1 MRSNINTE
9 FEQNRNIVSAVPL
22 MFFEDSLYY
31 MYRGAFERN
40 INAEGIGSDTEPDSI
55 LTYLHNSS
63 AGFDGIRSLRESFIM
78 RIEQLIGDGLISPID
93 TMLNGGRL
101 IISSSGNDVY
111 EEDYDFIIDLG
122 GNDTYVNQCGVVYPY
137 TRRFKFILDL
147 AGDDSYVSTD
157 SFSVSLGSVNGVTFI
172 EDYSGNDR
180 YYLHNFSLASGFIG
194 FSSVRDRRGDDV
206 YSSGFFSQGAGFY
219 GTGELI
225 DNGGSDTY
233 MSSAFSQG
241 FGFVKGIGILSDL
254 NGNDTYR
261 SGTFFRHKPLLK
273 DDYLA
278 MSQGFGMGIRPRA
291 GGGIGILEDHSGN
304 DIYHASVFGQG
315 GGYWHG
321 TGILIDRQG
330 NDYYSSAEY
339 AQGSGIHMA
348 SGGLFDMGGD
358 DMYYSRFGPSQGSGH
373 DFGVGI
379 MLDCKGDDNYTVSG
393 GRGIGLNNGVGI
405 FIDIRG
411 RDSYFS
417 SEALHDGGVNLS
429 RGFYGMGIF
438 ADLSEIDNFGAAS
451 DNSKTSKYY
460 TVFVDNNDSDRA
472 EYPDTF
478 TIDPGTGPEELFDI
492 ASMWGVREIR
502 PKVLKAREMFKDY
515 EQGIFEYIMSEKM
528 DTRDGLEIR
537 AIISFFNNANDSMQ
551 DSLIELIDSP
561 NRFVQSNAVYLCG
574 KTGLNRA
581 YPHIKK
587 AALSSGKVSRT
598 AVYAI
603 GLLDS
608 AVDMSYMADIYNA
621 GDYRMEIEVLTAL
634 SNHHYDLLGSLN
646 TEFENRQTAYAYIA
660 YASGFENGIEYIKSL
675 KDYAYEAEIG
685 IEMYNENFR

>member
-1 MRSNINTE
+1 H
-9 FEQNRNIVSAVPL
+9 
-22 MFFEDSLYY
+22 Y
-31 MYRGAFERN
+31 MYRDALERN
-40 INAEGIGSDTEPDSI
+40 INAEGIGSETDPDSI
-55 LTYLHNSS
+55 LTYLSNSS
-63 AGFDGIRSLRESFIM
+63 AGFDEIRSLRESFIM
-78 RIEQLIGDGLISPID
+78 RVEQLIAEGLIRPID
-93 TMLNGGRL
+93 TMLSSGRL
-101 IISSSGNDVY
+101 IVSSSGNDVY

-122 GNDTYVNQCGVVYPY
+122 GNDTYINQCGVVYPY
-137 TRRFKFILDL
+137 TRRFKFIIDL
-147 AGDDSYVSTD
+147 SGDDSYVSTD
-157 SFSVSLGSVNGVTFI
+157 SFSVSLGSVNGVTFV

-194 FSSVRDRRGDDV
+194 FSSVRDRGGDDV

-219 GTGELI
+219 GIGELI
-225 DNGGSDTY
+225 DNSGNDTY

-261 SGTFFRHKPLLK
+261 AGTFFRHKPLLK

-379 MLDCKGDDNYTVSG
+379 MIDSNGDDNYTVSG
-393 GRGIGLNNGVGI
+393 GRGIGLNNGIGV
-405 FIDIRG
+405 FIDIKG
-411 RDSYFS
+411 SDSYFS
-417 SEALHDGGVNLS
+417 SEDLHDGGVNLS

-438 ADLSEIDNFGAAS
+438 ADLSGIDNYGTAS
-451 DNSKTSKYY
+451 DNAQSSKYY
-460 TVFVDNNDSDRA
+460 TVFVDIDDSEDI

-478 TIDPGTGPEELFDI
+478 TIDSGTGPVELFDI

-502 PKVLKAREMFKDY
+502 PKVLKARGMLNDY
-515 EQGIFEYIMSEKM
+515 EQGVFDHIMSEKM
-528 DTRDGLEIR
+528 DTRDGLEMR
-537 AIISFFNNANDSMQ
+537 AMTSFFSEASEPIQ

-561 NRFVQSNAVYLCG
+561 NGFVQSNAVYLCG

-581 YPHIKK
+581 YPHLRK
-587 AALSSGKVSRT
+587 AALSSGKISRT

-603 GLLDS
+603 GLLDT
-608 AVDMSYMADIYNA
+608 AVDLSYMADIYDS
-621 GDYRMEIEVLTAL
+621 GDYRMKIEVLTAL
-634 SNHHYDLLGSLN
+634 SNHHYDLLGSLS
-646 TEFENRQTAYAYIA
+646 TEFAKRQTAYAYVA
-660 YASGFENGIEYIKSL
+660 YASGFVNGLEYIKSL
-675 KDYAYEAEIG
+675 KDYAYEVEIG
-685 IEMYNENFR
+685 IEMHRANFTE